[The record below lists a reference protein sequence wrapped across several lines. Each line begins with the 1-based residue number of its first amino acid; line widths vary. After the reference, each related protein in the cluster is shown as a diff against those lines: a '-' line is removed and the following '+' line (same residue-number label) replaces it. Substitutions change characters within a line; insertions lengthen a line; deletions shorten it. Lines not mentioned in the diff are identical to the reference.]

1 MVPPTAIRSVYV
13 GALLFLGCGG
23 SVHSELDVSPPAT
36 DAGDEDVF
44 VEAGDPEA
52 STPIEDA
59 GTSDV
64 RDVYV
69 EPSCPDVEPKPPIVQ
84 CDPFATPT
92 GCLPGEACRP
102 FVEYP
107 RHECD
112 TERYGA
118 VCIPAGTGKQGDP
131 CAGGDGCADGFVCV
145 ISGAGVQCVKLCE
158 LDKHGACENGL
169 VCEPIDVPGFG
180 GCL

>member
-13 GALLFLGCGG
+13 GTLVLLGCGG
-23 SVHSELDVSPPAT
+23 SVHHGELDAPAPT
-36 DAGDEDVF
+36 DAGDEDAF
-44 VEAGDPEA
+44 VEAGLPEA
-52 STPIEDA
+52 DPPFEDA
-59 GTSDV
+59 GASDA
-64 RDVYV
+64 RDGYV
-69 EPSCPDVEPKPPIVQ
+69 EPDCPEVEPKPPILQ

-92 GCLPGEACRP
+92 GCPPGEACRP

-118 VCIPAGTGKQGDP
+118 VCVAAGSGQQGDP
-131 CAGGDGCADGFVCV
+131 CGGGEGCADGFVCV
-145 ISGAGVQCVKLCE
+145 ISGAGVQCVKLCR
-158 LDKHGACENGL
+158 LDQHGACENGL